1 MSLNT
6 GNVRDLMH
14 SISGSYAIR
23 GVLNYII
30 YLREQRLQKKVLYFK
45 PHSPLL
51 NFSDA
56 FKALSPTLPR
66 LFSFPP

>member
-6 GNVRDLMH
+6 GHVRDLIH

-45 PHSPLL
+45 PHSPL
-51 NFSDA
+51 
-56 FKALSPTLPR
+56 SPAKLQC
-66 LFSFPP
+66 